1 MQLEVVQLL
10 EQLEVVQLLTS
21 DVAPRLRGEEPPVV
35 SLHESG
41 RARLETTVL
50 LHSCGCAHA
59 VPAPWGGNNS
69 VPVDGEKT
77 GK

>member
-1 MQLEVVQLL
+1 M
-10 EQLEVVQLLTS
+10 QLLTS
-21 DVAPRLRGEEPPVV
+21 NVAPRLRGEEPPVV

-41 RARLETTVL
+41 RARLETS
-50 LHSCGCAHA
+50 HAHAHAHA